1 MIKKYSQLFLYC
13 IIFCCCLLLSRFSYA
28 QSVIIDML
36 GTTNEYAKEATED
49 LKTVQETIK
58 DLNKEKQ
65 NLIEGKNENML
76 DRYKEKINDKISEA
90 EDTISDGIKDTI
102 SGAGD
107 EAGGTGAQT
116 GETSA
121 PGSSFLDSKTA
132 KTVKGAFTAFGKV
145 ASPAAALVSG
155 DLSGAVDLGKTLFVG
170 KANSLDKLASYDA
183 GKVQKN
189 VKKYIQDATS
199 TTLGDVSQI
208 ISETDNYGKKD
219 GTAQNANK
227 EAGKS
232 LTIREDIKTATDM
245 GISMNV
251 MTNTLLSMDITNL
264 SVQSAL
270 IYEELNN
277 YKNMNLRVMGL
288 GG

>member
-1 MIKKYSQLFLYC
+1 MIKKYSQFFLYC

-28 QSVIIDML
+28 QSVISDSAGLINTCLKD
-36 GTTNEYAKEATED
+36 ATGH
-49 LKTVQETIK
+49 LKDVQQTFE
-58 DLNKEKQ
+58 DLNKGKQ
-65 NLIEGKNENML
+65 IFIEGKKL
-76 DRYKEKINDKISEA
+76 DSYKEKINDKISEA
-90 EDTISDGIKDTI
+90 KDTISDGIKDTI

-189 VKKYIQDATS
+189 VKKYIQDATA